1 MGLPFLQAG
10 AGAERV
16 IGEGRR
22 LACLWKLCTPLSFHP
37 QLEEMEKLRKVLTPK
52 VRDEPT
58 CPQRETELLA
68 QPVLPLPCPIKQ
80 QDVIVDLRLLGEPL
94 WSFSPGQGMRSQL
107 GLPKH
112 QHFQWKSLPPWGLR
126 CAPHL
131 QGEPPAE
138 QRGGNSQ
145 KEMGGGPRL
154 GERCSVMPLGA
165 SCQAL

>member
-10 AGAERV
+10 AGEEWV

-22 LACLWKLCTPLSFHP
+22 LARRWKLCTPLSFHP
-37 QLEEMEKLRKVLTPK
+37 HLEEMEKLRKVLTPK

-58 CPQRETELLA
+58 CSQGEAELPA
-68 QPVLPLPCPIKQ
+68 QPVLLLPCPIKQ

-94 WSFSPGQGMRSQL
+94 WSYSPGQGCCHPLQGMRSQL

-112 QHFQWKSLPPWGLR
+112 QHFQWISLPPWGFR
-126 CAPHL
+126 CTHL

-138 QRGGNSQ
+138 QKGDSSQ
-145 KEMGGGPRL
+145 EEMGVVL
-154 GERCSVMPLGA
+154 GWERD
-165 SCQAL
+165 AL